1 MANDYHPKYN
11 PDNILGWSELD
22 FAEMEVMLYDT
33 YTKAKTLLPC
43 PQGIMLRYN
52 ENERFVESMRRKKK
66 ILQEEIEKREKEIEI
81 LKEELKKEGG
91 D

>member
-1 MANDYHPKYN
+1 MANYHPKFCKE
-11 PDNILGWSELD
+11 NILGWSELD

-43 PQGIMLRYN
+43 PQGIMLRYQDN
-52 ENERFVESMRRKKK
+52 VTYIQSMRHKKE
-66 ILQEEIEKREKEIEI
+66 ILKEEIEKREKEIET